1 MKISEELKSFLED
14 RSNRE
19 LLNNYSFKELYRKLL
34 TQGMTPGITGEF
46 TSLMYEIDVDPLLY
60 LDEVPNKFLLYDENI
75 KNVEIPTNIISI
87 GGYAFYGCRSLTN
100 ITIPNS
106 VTSIAYSA
114 FCGCSS
120 LTSITI
126 PNSVTFIDVS
136 VFENCSGLTSITI
149 PDGVTSIGSSAF
161 RGCSSLTS
169 ITIPNSVTDIGFS
182 AFGECRGLKSVTM
195 GNGVKSIG
203 ERAFRGCNK
212 LTDITY
218 EGTKERWDTI
228 RKNERWKTD
237 SAIKTIR
244 CTDGD
249 IKLYF

>member
-1 MKISEELKSFLED
+1 MKISEKLKSFLED

-34 TQGMTPGITGEF
+34 TQGTTPGIVGEF

-60 LDEVPNKFLLYDENI
+60 LDEVPNKFLLYGENI

-87 GGYAFYGCRSLTN
+87 GGYAFYCCRSLTD

-106 VTSIAYSA
+106 VTSVAYSA
-114 FCGCSS
+114 FFGCSG

-126 PNSVTFIDVS
+126 PNSVT
-136 VFENCSGLTSITI
+136 
-149 PDGVTSIGSSAF
+149 
-161 RGCSSLTS
+161 
-169 ITIPNSVTDIGFS
+169 
-182 AFGECRGLKSVTM
+182 
-195 GNGVKSIG
+195 SIG

-212 LTDITY
+212 LIDITY
-218 EGTKERWDTI
+218 RGTINQWDTI
-228 RKNERWKTD
+228 RKNEQWKTD
-237 SAIKTIR
+237 SSIKTIH

-249 IKLYF
+249 IKLYGW